1 MLSNKESGRSI
12 MILMVAVAIIG
23 CNSFLIS
30 PILNDIASSLSA
42 STAQVSRAISAYG
55 GATALSSLF
64 LAPYAGKIG
73 ITRSIRYAGMLMIV
87 GIALSGISLS
97 WWMLTIAQ
105 SIAGVAAGLMLPAI
119 YTLTS
124 DVAPEGE
131 KSQAL
136 GKVITGW
143 SLAMVIGIPLSAVI
157 ADITNW
163 RVAYGLM
170 TVLGLVF
177 LLFSKRL
184 PVIDT
189 PADKLGFAFEEYRKN
204 PDILIMFVVTLL
216 YMTSFYGLYSFV
228 GSFARDSFY
237 NSAALAGLITM
248 AYGIGFG
255 VASLKARWI
264 DKFSP
269 QSSACIIFITISLI
283 YAILSVS
290 GSSIYLLLV
299 ACLLWG
305 AANHFGL
312 NVIVSLLIQLS
323 SSYKT
328 ATLGMYSALSYSGTM
343 IGGLAYGYV
352 FNRQGFTSIAYI
364 SLILC
369 IIAAFLAW
377 FIFNHKPKTYQ
388 DTLKT
393 KNKL

>member
-1 MLSNKESGRSI
+1 MPSNKESGRSI

-42 STAQVSRAISAYG
+42 STAQISRAISAYG

-64 LAPYAGKIG
+64 LAPYARKIG
-73 ITRSIRYAGMLMIV
+73 ITRTIRYAGMLMVV
-87 GIALSGISLS
+87 GIVLSGLSLS

-105 SIAGVAAGLMLPAI
+105 SLAGVAAGLMLPAI

-131 KSQAL
+131 KSEAL

-170 TVLGLVF
+170 AVLGLVF

-189 PADKLGFAFEEYRKN
+189 PAEKLGFPFEEYRKN

-237 NSAALAGLITM
+237 NNAALAGLITM

-269 QSSACIIFITISLI
+269 QSSAYIIFITISLI
-283 YAILSVS
+283 YSILSVS

-323 SSYKT
+323 PSYKM

-343 IGGLAYGYV
+343 IGGLVYGYI

-364 SLILC
+364 SLVLC

-377 FIFNHKPKTYQ
+377 FTFNHKPRPYQ
-388 DTLKT
+388 DTLKN